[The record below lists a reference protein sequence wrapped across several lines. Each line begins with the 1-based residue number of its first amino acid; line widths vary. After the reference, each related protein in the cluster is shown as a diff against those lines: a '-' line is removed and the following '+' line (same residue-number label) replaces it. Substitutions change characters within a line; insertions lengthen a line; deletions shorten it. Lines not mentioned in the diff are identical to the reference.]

1 MKELVDFCQRVAS
14 TDDMT
19 QPILGT
25 TATRFFRQTL
35 IPMVQ
40 KAHAAWPHANVVGL
54 QPPTATF
61 FQGQY
66 FSSYVP
72 HVFRNEVITA
82 PRLQQHGVQMTL
94 HGHVY
99 RIYIVSLKRRSELF
113 FREMV
118 HKMYLWLSVCS
129 VFASRECSQEMH
141 VYLYLLPDL
150 KRLPKQQS
158 DRLSVE
164 NINTAFTR
172 ACDVRTEIN
181 IFREEEW
188 FKVLIHETF
197 HNHGFDFSE
206 KFDHDMVQDQL
217 HRCFPALQSSVLL
230 FESYCELWAAYL
242 HTMMVSFLSDGDRK
256 QDVVWERFVSMWR
269 IERIFSRF
277 QCVKVLERHGL
288 TYDQLLRPPNGI
300 TFEEEGTNAFAYYV
314 VKYVLVHNGGAFLD
328 WHLKMHGPTLKFP
341 DASVGKMCQWIYK
354 ASRQPNL
361 VRSIRQM
368 ERVGDD
374 VPTNVMKS
382 LRMVANG

>member
-1 MKELVDFCQRVAS
+1 MKELVDFCQRVAF
-14 TDDMT
+14 TDDLD

-54 QPPTATF
+54 QAPVATF

-66 FSSYVP
+66 FASYVP
-72 HVFRNEVITA
+72 PVFRNEVITA
-82 PRLQQHGVQMTL
+82 PRVQQHGVQMTL

-118 HKMYLWLSVCS
+118 YKIYLWLSLCS
-129 VFASRECSQEMH
+129 VFASRKCSQEMN
-141 VYLYLLPDL
+141 VYLYLLPDP
-150 KRLPKQQS
+150 KRLPKPQS

-164 NINTAFTR
+164 NINTAFTG

-206 KFDHDMVQDQL
+206 NFDHDMVQDQL
-217 HRCFPALQSSVLL
+217 HRCFPALRSSVLL
-230 FESYCELWAAYL
+230 FESYCEVWAGYL
-242 HTMMVSFLSDGDRK
+242 HTMMVAFLSDNDGDV
-256 QDVVWERFVSMWR
+256 DAVWERFDDLWR

-277 QCVKVLERHGL
+277 QCVKVLDLYGL
-288 TYDQLLRPPNGI
+288 TYDQLLRPD
-300 TFEEEGTNAFAYYV
+300 TTTSFEEEGTNVFAYYV
-314 VKYVLVHNGGAFLD
+314 VKYVLVHNGAFLD

-361 VRSIRQM
+361 VRSIRHM
-368 ERVGDD
+368 ERVRD
-374 VPTNVMKS
+374 VPANVMKT